1 VTKSGKLNNDKFK
14 LMLYVHNT
22 DCQQLITGQI
32 VNSSLFIT
40 GQFQMLIIK
49 EVAKTFVL

>member
-1 VTKSGKLNNDKFK
+1 
-14 LMLYVHNT
+14 MLYVHNK

-32 VNSSLFIT
+32 VNSSLYIT

-49 EVAKTFVL
+49 AVAKTFVLWTLTHPHIQMLV